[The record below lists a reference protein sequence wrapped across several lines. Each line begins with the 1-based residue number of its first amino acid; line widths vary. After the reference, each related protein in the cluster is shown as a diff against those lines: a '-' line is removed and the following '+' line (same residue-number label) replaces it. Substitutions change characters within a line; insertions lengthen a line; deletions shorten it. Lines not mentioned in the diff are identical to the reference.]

1 MPRRDEYLEAYW
13 IRKVKVAPD
22 GRHYVNPPG
31 DRTAVVVSRTAV
43 LKMTSRTGM
52 QYTRE
57 VRRSGYVTQR
67 EAAKLLKV
75 SVMTVNR
82 WVRNGTLRSIT
93 RKGVSVIAVRDVVA
107 LADNRGIEAKLVFP
121 PLPRRKEDRG

>member
-13 IRKVKVAPD
+13 IRIMKVAPD
-22 GRHYVNPPG
+22 GKHYKNPPG
-31 DRTAVVVSRTAV
+31 DLTAV
-43 LKMTSRTGM
+43 LKMVSRTGM

-57 VRRSGYVTQR
+57 VKRGGYVTQR

-82 WVRNGTLRSIT
+82 WVRNGLLRST
-93 RKGVSVIAVRDVVA
+93 MRKGVSVIAVREVIA
-107 LADNRGIEAKLVFP
+107 LADYRKIEAKLVFP